1 MKKSF
6 IVFSLIGIVAIGM
19 SFTSCKN
26 EATSEALN
34 CSYEESWQQLE
45 QQVEQLNVEYEHLAT
60 EKIAR
65 GGKVM
70 AFDADEIELRSKYK
84 GARSGKL
91 MYKMLRRVFS
101 KNFRKSAQG
110 LSDEQV
116 KEKVVNEM
124 ENMTGVMDEQF
135 KAQLMKT
142 QVEDYQ
148 TARLHKQYIS
158 IQTQFMNLAMD
169 LGVEDLRHY
178 AEEYIEIINTTL
190 TDKDERITLTIQISM
205 AYYICAFWST
215 EGAHLVG

>member
-26 EATSEALN
+26 EATNEALN

-70 AFDADEIELRSKYK
+70 IFDVDEIELRSKYK

-116 KEKVVNEM
+116 KEKVVSEM
-124 ENMTGVMDEQF
+124 ENMTGIMDEQF
-135 KAQLMKT
+135 KAQLMKM

>member
-1 MKKSF
+1 M
-6 IVFSLIGIVAIGM
+6 
-19 SFTSCKN
+19 
-26 EATSEALN
+26 
-34 CSYEESWQQLE
+34 
-45 QQVEQLNVEYEHLAT
+45 
-60 EKIAR
+60 
-65 GGKVM
+65 
-70 AFDADEIELRSKYK
+70 
-84 GARSGKL
+84 
-91 MYKMLRRVFS
+91 
-101 KNFRKSAQG
+101 
-110 LSDEQV
+110 SDEQV
-116 KEKVVNEM
+116 KEKVVSEM

-142 QVEDYQ
+142 QVDDYQ

>member
-26 EATSEALN
+26 EATGEALN

-70 AFDADEIELRSKYK
+70 IFDVDEIELRSKYK
-84 GARSGKL
+84 GARSGRL

-116 KEKVVNEM
+116 KEMVVNEM
-124 ENMTGVMDEQF
+124 ENMTGIMDEQF

-169 LGVEDLRHY
+169 LGIEDLRHY

>member
-26 EATSEALN
+26 EATNEALN

-70 AFDADEIELRSKYK
+70 IFDVDEIELRSKYK

-116 KEKVVNEM
+116 KEKVVSEM
-124 ENMTGVMDEQF
+124 ENMTGIMDEQF
-135 KAQLMKT
+135 KAQLMKM

-169 LGVEDLRHY
+169 LGIEDLRHY

>member
-1 MKKSF
+1 M
-6 IVFSLIGIVAIGM
+6 I
-19 SFTSCKN
+19 
-26 EATSEALN
+26 
-34 CSYEESWQQLE
+34 
-45 QQVEQLNVEYEHLAT
+45 
-60 EKIAR
+60 
-65 GGKVM
+65 
-70 AFDADEIELRSKYK
+70 FDVDEIELKSKYK
-84 GARSGKL
+84 GARSGRL

-124 ENMTGVMDEQF
+124 ENMTGIMDEQF
-135 KAQLMKT
+135 KAQLMKM
-142 QVEDYQ
+142 QIEDYQ
-148 TARLHKQYIS
+148 TARLNKQYIS

>member
-19 SFTSCKN
+19 SFNSCKN

-70 AFDADEIELRSKYK
+70 IFDVDEIELKSKYK

-135 KAQLMKT
+135 KAQLMKM
-142 QVEDYQ
+142 QIEDYQ
-148 TARLHKQYIS
+148 TARLNKQYIS

-205 AYYICAFWST
+205 AYYIYAFWCT

>member
-1 MKKSF
+1 M
-6 IVFSLIGIVAIGM
+6 
-19 SFTSCKN
+19 
-26 EATSEALN
+26 
-34 CSYEESWQQLE
+34 
-45 QQVEQLNVEYEHLAT
+45 EYEHLAT
-60 EKIAR
+60 EKIAG

-70 AFDADEIELRSKYK
+70 IFDVDEIELRSKYK

-116 KEKVVNEM
+116 KEMVVNEM
-124 ENMTGVMDEQF
+124 ENMTAVMDEQF

-169 LGVEDLRHY
+169 LGIEDLRHY

>member
-26 EATSEALN
+26 EATNEALN

-65 GGKVM
+65 GGKVII
-70 AFDADEIELRSKYK
+70 FDVDEIELRSKYK
-84 GARSGKL
+84 GARSGRL

-124 ENMTGVMDEQF
+124 ENMTGIMDEQF
-135 KAQLMKT
+135 KAQLMKM
-142 QVEDYQ
+142 QIEDYQ

-169 LGVEDLRHY
+169 LGIEDLRHY

-215 EGAHLVG
+215 EGAHIVG

>member
-65 GGKVM
+65 GCKVM
-70 AFDADEIELRSKYK
+70 IFDVDEIELRSKYK

-116 KEKVVNEM
+116 KEMVVNEM

-135 KAQLMKT
+135 KAQLMKM
-142 QVEDYQ
+142 QIYELSYGLRRRGLAPLCRRVYRD
-148 TARLHKQYIS
+148 HQYNANR
-158 IQTQFMNLAMD
+158 QRRTNHPYHTNQY
-169 LGVEDLRHY
+169 GVLYLCVLEHRGS
-178 AEEYIEIINTTL
+178 AFSGII
-190 TDKDERITLTIQISM
+190 
-205 AYYICAFWST
+205 C
-215 EGAHLVG
+215 